1 MLQKIFFALMELN
14 ITMSCVILI
23 LLTFS
28 LCCGKRFTAHCRYV
42 LWIAVILRLCFPVSM
57 PYLPALWEIQ
67 LPERVVQQEYDI
79 MLTEPETS
87 GTPET
92 FLPEG
97 QPVGNENVPD
107 NAANTETITE
117 TETDRIQSELPLR
130 KVRISPV
137 NGLAVIWAAGA
148 FLLFTVRIT
157 GYLIVSSRLRYT
169 RTLPQEKQTDL
180 CRRLGEKLGLQAAAL
195 PALYITREVHSPM
208 LCGFLR
214 PVVLLPDITL
224 TDNQLTG
231 ILAHEL
237 IHRKRCDLW
246 IKLICAVVV
255 SLHWFNPLVYI
266 AAGKCCREM
275 ELSCDERVLA
285 GKDEAVRLT
294 YGKVMLDIIRRCRRP
309 VSGLTT
315 HFNPGKSA
323 VRERFESILDGTGK
337 FRGLW
342 LCGLVVLLCAATGS
356 MVAFGKADL
365 PADNEPMPEA
375 VVNDRTAI
383 SDTKITYYTIPMTS
397 GEQYA
402 CFQGKLTEYFPTHYG
417 DIDLSVLAEQK
428 MPVPVNSEAAP
439 ETLFAENRSSYLG
452 SHSDV
457 FVVTGTLLQGGRQEY
472 AYVFCRGE
480 DAWTVT
486 ALPAPAGTVCK
497 GVVLRGV
504 PHTGGLGWHLGLLAD
519 DGSVRFFRS
528 DDGSVWEGGDD
539 AFLPAENAWLVQFSK
554 HTGVGGDTL
563 CLVFDAPEWEKEQ
576 IWLSFDWGMTF
587 TQYDIPLTEY
597 LPGEYTDMVYLQK
610 TSGTANGEYILY
622 FQVNSS
628 RNSRYVRVASARNSS
643 ESKASLYTYD
653 QGGTI
658 GSGLFPDY
666 RYKSPGDLAGN
677 K

>member
-42 LWIAVILRLCFPVSM
+42 LWIAAILRLCFPVSM

-92 FLPEG
+92 FLSEG
-97 QPVGNENVPD
+97 QPGGNENVPD
-107 NAANTETITE
+107 NAANRETITE
-117 TETDRIQSELPLR
+117 PETDRIQSELPLR

-169 RTLPQEKQTDL
+169 RTLPQKKQTDL

-342 LCGLVVLLCAATGS
+342 LCGLVVLLCAAAGS

-375 VVNDRTAI
+375 VVNNRTDI

-397 GEQYA
+397 GEQYT

-457 FVVTGTLLQGGRQEY
+457 FVVTGTLLQGEDRSMHMFSAVERMYGQLPHCRLLQALSAKVLFCGAFLIPADLVGIWDFWPMMVLYAFSAVMMAVCGKAEMTHFFRQKTPGWCSSPSIPVW
-472 AYVFCRGE
+472 AGIHYVSCLMRRNG
-480 DAWTVT
+480 
-486 ALPAPAGTVCK
+486 K
-497 GVVLRGV
+497 RNRY
-504 PHTGGLGWHLGLLAD
+504 
-519 DGSVRFFRS
+519 GSV
-528 DDGSVWEGGDD
+528 
-539 AFLPAENAWLVQFSK
+539 L
-554 HTGVGGDTL
+554 TG
-563 CLVFDAPEWEKEQ
+563 E
-576 IWLSFDWGMTF
+576 
-587 TQYDIPLTEY
+587 
-597 LPGEYTDMVYLQK
+597 
-610 TSGTANGEYILY
+610 
-622 FQVNSS
+622 
-628 RNSRYVRVASARNSS
+628 
-643 ESKASLYTYD
+643 
-653 QGGTI
+653 
-658 GSGLFPDY
+658 
-666 RYKSPGDLAGN
+666 
-677 K
+677 